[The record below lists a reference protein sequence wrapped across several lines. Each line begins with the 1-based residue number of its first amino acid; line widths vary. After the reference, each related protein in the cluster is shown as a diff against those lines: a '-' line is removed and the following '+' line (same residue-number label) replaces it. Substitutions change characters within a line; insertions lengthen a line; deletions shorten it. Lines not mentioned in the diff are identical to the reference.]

1 MLLYSPFTKLS
12 PCESNEKLYFT
23 SISVFTE
30 NYCPLRNICVED
42 KNENKMT
49 RLGETKTVLHNVNIT
64 KKCLETLT

>member
-12 PCESNEKLYFT
+12 RCESNEKLYFT

-30 NYCPLRNICVED
+30 NYYPLRNICVED

-49 RLGETKTVLHNVNIT
+49 RLDETKTVLHNVNIT
-64 KKCLETLT
+64 RKFLQTLT